1 MTDPSHFL
9 QHWGYPAI
17 FLLVFLGNLGLPV
30 PEETVL
36 TLAGFLVW
44 KGELHFLIT
53 TGVGIMSAIAGDNF
67 GYWIGH
73 HLGARA
79 ALRYGRFVFITAE
92 RVARMQGFMSRYGA
106 TGVFLAR
113 FFPGIRF
120 LAGPLA
126 GTSSMP
132 YRKFFFANFCGAVVY
147 VPLMVSV
154 GYAVGLGWGEQLRQL
169 GQFEY
174 MGLFLIVATAVLIFA
189 WRGVRYQRRTAQPK
203 G

>member
-1 MTDPSHFL
+1 MTDPSHLL

-17 FLLVFLGNLGLPV
+17 FFLVFFGNLGLPV

-36 TLAGFLVW
+36 SLAGFLVW
-44 KGELHFLIT
+44 KGELQFLIT
-53 TGVGIMSAIAGDNF
+53 TGIGIAGAVAGDNF
-67 GYWIGH
+67 GYWAGR
-73 HLGARA
+73 HLGVRA
-79 ALRYGRFVFITAE
+79 ALRYGRFVFITAG

-106 TGVFLAR
+106 AGIFLAR

-132 YRKFFFANFCGAVVY
+132 YRKFFIANFCGAVIY
-147 VPLMVSV
+147 VPLMVSIGYGV
-154 GYAVGLGWGEQLRQL
+154 GIGLGEKLKKV

-174 MGLFLIVATAVLIFA
+174 IGLLLIAATALLILA
-189 WRGVRYQRRTAQPK
+189 WRALRYQQRTAQPK
-203 G
+203 E

>member
-1 MTDPSHFL
+1 MSDPSHFL

-17 FLLVFLGNLGLPV
+17 FLLVFLGNLGLPI

-44 KGELHFLIT
+44 KGELQFLIT
-53 TGVGIMSAIAGDNF
+53 TVVGIASAVAGDNF
-67 GYWIGH
+67 GYWVGR
-73 HLGARA
+73 HLGVRA

-92 RVARMQGFMSRYGA
+92 RVVKMQGFMSRYGA
-106 TGVFLAR
+106 AGVFLAR

-132 YRKFFFANFCGAVVY
+132 YRKFFIANLCGAIIY
-147 VPLMVSV
+147 VPLMVSLGYGV
-154 GYAVGLGWGEQLRQL
+154 GVGLGEQLKKI

-174 MGLFLIVATAVLIFA
+174 MGLLLIAAMALLILA
-189 WRGVRYQRRTAQPK
+189 WRGVRYQRRAAQPK

>member
-1 MTDPSHFL
+1 MDDPSHFL

-17 FLLVFLGNLGLPV
+17 FLLVFLGNLGLPI

-44 KGELHFLIT
+44 KGELQFLIT
-53 TGVGIMSAIAGDNF
+53 TGVGIASAVAGDNF
-67 GYWIGH
+67 GYWVGR

-92 RVARMQGFMSRYGA
+92 RVAKMQGFMSRYGA

-126 GTSSMP
+126 GTSSMQF
-132 YRKFFFANFCGAVVY
+132 RKFFMANLCGAVIY
-147 VPLMVSV
+147 VPLMVSLGYGV
-154 GYAVGLGWGEQLRQL
+154 GVGLGEQLKKI
-169 GQFEY
+169 GEFEY
-174 MGLFLIVATAVLIFA
+174 TGLLLIVATALLILA
-189 WRGVRYQRRTAQPK
+189 WRGIRYQRRAAQSK

>member
-1 MTDPSHFL
+1 MNDPSHFL

-17 FLLVFLGNLGLPV
+17 FLLVFLGNLGLPI

-36 TLAGFLVW
+36 TFAGFLVW
-44 KGELHFLIT
+44 KGELQFLIT
-53 TGVGIMSAIAGDNF
+53 TVVGIASAVAGDNF
-67 GYWIGH
+67 GYWVGH
-73 HLGARA
+73 HLGVRA

-92 RVARMQGFMSRYGA
+92 RVVKMQGFMSRYGA
-106 TGVFLAR
+106 AGVFLAR

-132 YRKFFFANFCGAVVY
+132 YKKFFIANLCGAVIY
-147 VPLMVSV
+147 VPLMVSLGYGV
-154 GYAVGLGWGEQLRQL
+154 GVGLGEQLKKI

-174 MGLFLIVATAVLIFA
+174 MGLLLIAATALLILA
-189 WRGVRYQRRTAQPK
+189 WRGVRYQRRAAQSK